1 MERSMEGM
9 KARDEEWHP
18 GPDFGPPPPP
28 GREMPIEEQEAP
40 KDEPTSFRLMRRI
53 EYTGR
58 IHHMAFR
65 SILQEDGLP
74 PAQASALRFI
84 IRTPGMSQRELADQ
98 LHIQRATVT
107 VMLQKMERAGY
118 VDRRPD
124 PMDQRISRIYPTEM
138 AIAQDEEG
146 KRSIDGYFADVFQG
160 FSTEEQQLMDNMLT
174 RLGANIRG
182 ILEAT
187 PDRQSKE

>member
-1 MERSMEGM
+1 M
-9 KARDEEWHP
+9 KTRNEEWAP

-28 GREMPIEEQEAP
+28 GEKMPIEEQTPPE
-40 KDEPTSFRLMRRI
+40 DEPMSFRLMRRI

-84 IRTPGMSQRELADQ
+84 IRFPGMSQRELADR

-138 AIAQDEEG
+138 AVQQDEEG
-146 KRSIDGYFADVFQG
+146 KRSIDGYFTDVFQG
-160 FSTEEQQLMDNMLT
+160 FSPEEQQMMDDMLS
-174 RLGANIRG
+174 RLGVNIRA
-182 ILEAT
+182 ILEAA
-187 PDRQSKE
+187 PDSQSKE